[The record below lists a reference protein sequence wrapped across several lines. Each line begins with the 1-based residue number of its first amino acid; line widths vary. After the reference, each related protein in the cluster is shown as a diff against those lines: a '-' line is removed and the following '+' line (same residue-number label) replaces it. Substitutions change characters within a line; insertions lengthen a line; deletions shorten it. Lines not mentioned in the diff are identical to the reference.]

1 MSFIDT
7 CTEMLISAIKNGNS
21 YRQYCAALEEIKKT
35 PGLKEQVDELRRLNY
50 QIQNQSTDIN
60 LDTALENLD
69 EKMEKLCRIV
79 EVNQFWMR
87 KWLCADSFRKF
98 QRQFIREFIWIYRI
112 CHKSRRTIWENK
124 SENRR
129 NHRL

>member
-50 QIQNQSTDIN
+50 QIQSGV
-60 LDTALENLD
+60 L
-69 EKMEKLCRIV
+69 
-79 EVNQFWMR
+79 
-87 KWLCADSFRKF
+87 SHKF
-98 QRQFIREFIWIYRI
+98 FVIRSWKNILI
-112 CHKSRRTIWENK
+112 
-124 SENRR
+124 
-129 NHRL
+129 

>member
-79 EVNQFWMR
+79 EVNHFWMR

>member
-79 EVNQFWMR
+79 EVNWMR